1 MSGHALKD
9 LLEYL
14 QKEWLTVSG
23 APAIFLIACTFVAG
37 LAYAASRWRHSAII
51 DLLRERIVAKDEQL
65 DGYREKLHLVPAHG
79 SEFSLLSHAALQKE
93 ALKFVSSLRDWLGA
107 RRSQDSERHHQQWL
121 AMTNTNDELQ
131 RKQMWDAQTTD
142 SMRSS
147 TTLSNEYDSKFKVK
161 AMVLR
166 DELLTRVQHP
176 EPSNHAHHMYEHP
189 TNPIGMG
196 MVADDLERMARL
208 LK

>member
-1 MSGHALKD
+1 LKD
-9 LLEYL
+9 LIDYL
-14 QKEWLTVSG
+14 QKEWGTVSG
-23 APAIFLIACTFVAG
+23 APVTFIIASILVAG
-37 LAYAASRWRHSAII
+37 LAYAASRWKHNAII
-51 DLLRERIVAKDEQL
+51 ELLRERIVAKDEQL

-79 SEFSLLSHAALQKE
+79 SEFSRLSHAELQKE
-93 ALKFVSSLRDWLGA
+93 ALRFVSGLREWLAA
-107 RRSQDSERHHQQWL
+107 RRNQDSERQHQQWL
-121 AMTNTNDELQ
+121 VMKNAKDEVQ
-131 RKQMWDAQTTD
+131 RKQLWDAQTTD
-142 SMRSS
+142 SVRSS
-147 TTLSNEYDSKFKVK
+147 MTFNNEYDAKFKVK

-176 EPSNHAHHMYEHP
+176 EPSHHAHHMYEHP

>member
-1 MSGHALKD
+1 LKE
-9 LLEYL
+9 LIEYL
-14 QKEWLTVSG
+14 QKEWSTLSG
-23 APAIFLIACTFVAG
+23 APVTFISASILVAG
-37 LAYAASRWRHSAII
+37 LAYAASRWKHNAII
-51 DLLRERIVAKDEQL
+51 ELLRERIVAKDEQL

-79 SEFSLLSHAALQKE
+79 SEFSRLSHAELQKI
-93 ALKFVSSLRDWLGA
+93 ALLFVSSLREWLA
-107 RRSQDSERHHQQWL
+107 VRRNHDSERQHQQWL
-121 AMTNTNDELQ
+121 AMTNASDETQ
-131 RKQMWDAQTTD
+131 RKQLWDAQTTD
-142 SMRSS
+142 SVRSS
-147 TTLSNEYDSKFKVK
+147 MAINNEYDAKFKVK

-176 EPSNHAHHMYEHP
+176 EPNHHARHNYDHP

>member
-1 MSGHALKD
+1 MKELI
-9 LLEYL
+9 EYL
-14 QKEWLTVSG
+14 QREWGTVSG
-23 APAIFLIACTFVAG
+23 APLTFFVACALVAG
-37 LAYAASRWRHSAII
+37 LAYAASRWKHGAII
-51 DLLRERIVAKDEQL
+51 DLLHERIVAKDEQL

-79 SEFSLLSHAALQKE
+79 SEFSRLSHAELQKE
-93 ALKFVSSLRDWLGA
+93 ALRFVLSLREWLGA
-107 RRSQDSERHHQQWL
+107 RRSQDSERQHQQWL
-121 AMTNTNDELQ
+121 AMTNATNEVE
-131 RKQMWDAQTTD
+131 RKRLWDAQTTE

-147 TTLSNEYDSKFKVK
+147 TTLNNEYDSKFKVK

-176 EPSNHAHHMYEHP
+176 EPQNNAHHMYEHP
-189 TNPIGMG
+189 TNPIGMS

>member
-1 MSGHALKD
+1 MKD
-9 LLEYL
+9 LIEYL
-14 QKEWLTVSG
+14 QKEWLTVSA
-23 APAIFLIACTFVAG
+23 APVTFFIIATLVAG
-37 LAYAASRWRHSAII
+37 LAYAASRWKHGAII
-51 DLLRERIVAKDEQL
+51 ELLRERIVAKDEQL

-79 SEFSLLSHAALQKE
+79 SEFSRLSHKELQAE
-93 ALKFVSSLRDWLGA
+93 ALKFVSSLREWLGT

-121 AMTNTNDELQ
+121 AMTNAREEAD
-131 RKQMWDAQTTD
+131 RKQLWDAQTTD
-142 SMRSS
+142 LIRSS
-147 TTLSNEYDSKFKVK
+147 TTFNNEYDAKFKVK

-176 EPSNHAHHMYEHP
+176 DPKSHGHHTYEHP

-196 MVADDLERMARL
+196 MVADDLERMTRL

>member
-1 MSGHALKD
+1 LKE
-9 LLEYL
+9 LIEYL

-23 APAIFLIACTFVAG
+23 APFTFFILCILVAG
-37 LAYAASRWRHSAII
+37 LAYAASRWKHGAII
-51 DLLRERIVAKDEQL
+51 ELLRERIVAKDEQL

-79 SEFSLLSHAALQKE
+79 SEFSRLSHAELQKE
-93 ALKFVSSLRDWLGA
+93 ALKFVSSLRDWLGT
-107 RRSQDSERHHQQWL
+107 RRSQDSERQHQQWL
-121 AMTNTNDELQ
+121 AMTNATDEVQ
-131 RKQMWDAQTTD
+131 RKQLWDAQTTE

-147 TTLSNEYDSKFKVK
+147 TTFNNEYDAKFKVK

-176 EPSNHAHHMYEHP
+176 EPSNHSHHMYEHP

-196 MVADDLERMARL
+196 MVGDDLERMARL